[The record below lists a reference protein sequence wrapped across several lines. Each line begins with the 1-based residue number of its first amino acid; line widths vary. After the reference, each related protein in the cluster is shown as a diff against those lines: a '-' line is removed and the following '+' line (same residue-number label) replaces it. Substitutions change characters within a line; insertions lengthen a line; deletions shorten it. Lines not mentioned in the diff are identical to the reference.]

1 MTECTCQI
9 VAINSANPTKQQI
22 KDYDIT
28 NPIEIELPLDK
39 MTIETYKGIGHI
51 LYKMNLKIKIPN
63 K

>member
-39 MTIETYKGIGHI
+39 MTIETYKGIT
-51 LYKMNLKIKIPN
+51 YYIK
-63 K
+63 